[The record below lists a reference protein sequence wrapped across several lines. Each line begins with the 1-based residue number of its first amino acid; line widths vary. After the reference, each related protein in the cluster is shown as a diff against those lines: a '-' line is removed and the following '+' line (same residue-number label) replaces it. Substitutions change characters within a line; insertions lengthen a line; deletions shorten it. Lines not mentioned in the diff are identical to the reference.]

1 MFSTNWWSRGAMANA
16 DGRDDVDISMGDL
29 WRRYHAWVGG
39 RHSDDEVRRLFAGTA
54 EEFYGI

>member
-1 MFSTNWWSRGAMANA
+1 MANA

-29 WRRYHAWVGG
+29 WRRYHEWVDG
-39 RHSDDEVRRLFAGTA
+39 RYSDDEVRRLFAGTA

>member
-1 MFSTNWWSRGAMANA
+1 MANA

-29 WRRYHAWVGG
+29 WRRYHTWVG
-39 RHSDDEVRRLFAGTA
+39 RYSDDEVRRLFAGTA